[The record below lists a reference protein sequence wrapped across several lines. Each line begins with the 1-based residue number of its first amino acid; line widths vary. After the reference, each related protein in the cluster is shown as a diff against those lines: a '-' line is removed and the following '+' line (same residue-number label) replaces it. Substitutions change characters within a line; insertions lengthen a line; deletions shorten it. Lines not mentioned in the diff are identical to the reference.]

1 VLDLG
6 GRLSRIEGPPP
17 PPEDAAFGG
26 VGIAV
31 LLRIYLSIKQWF
43 MPTCRQQRLETVIGS
58 DQRSKPSHIDP
69 PRIWF
74 RGFQS
79 AFAPPN
85 NVCASLNPER
95 LLYLRSSM
103 INDVPAHFFISL

>member
-1 VLDLG
+1 VFDLG

-43 MPTCRQQRLETVIGS
+43 MPTTTCPRHLQTVIGS
-58 DQRSKPSHIDP
+58 AKKIETIDP

-74 RGFQS
+74 RDFQF
-79 AFAPPN
+79 AFAPSN
-85 NVCASLNPER
+85 NVCASLIPER
-95 LLYLRSSM
+95 LFSLRSSM
-103 INDVPAHFFISL
+103 INDVT